1 MHPDDRSE
9 YSERM
14 TEELRAGSTSA
25 VLRLPGNDGVDWVP
39 LHVTINRME
48 LDTGVFAG
56 LVTVRQPTEDEL
68 GEHRR
73 GHAGGP

>member
-1 MHPDDRSE
+1 
-9 YSERM
+9 
-14 TEELRAGSTSA
+14 
-25 VLRLPGNDGVDWVP
+25 LRLPGNDGVDWVP